1 MSLLK
6 LNMKQLEFMLD
17 SYADEPE
24 KILIDAIPK
33 KIHSKIDGD
42 TFRGSKFRGV
52 SRNKNKWQMMI
63 MINQNNIYLGGIK
76 NDELAAKF
84 YDKIAIISKGVNA
97 QTNFAYK
104 ASQIEEILN
113 EFDFDFT
120 KKKRQTS

>member
-1 MSLLK
+1 
-6 LNMKQLEFMLD
+6 
-17 SYADEPE
+17 
-24 KILIDAIPK
+24 
-33 KIHSKIDGD
+33 
-42 TFRGSKFRGV
+42 
-52 SRNKNKWQMMI
+52 MMI

-113 EFDFDFT
+113 EFDFGFNK
-120 KKKRQTS
+120 KKKRLVKKTD